1 MDSITQ
7 NLVSRFSQYFGSINE
22 IIELK
27 SFQIVKVRK
36 PISKIQKK
44 KTVWPTETDSSL
56 DISLSLACS
65 RQLVAVNKYGN
76 STEEITI
83 IREEKEIR
91 DIVSYF
97 LP

>member
-36 PISKIQKK
+36 PISKK
-44 KTVWPTETDSSL
+44 KTVWPTETDSSP

-65 RQLVAVNKYGN
+65 RQLVVVDKYGN
-76 STEEITI
+76 FTEEITI

-91 DIVSYF
+91 DIVSHF
-97 LP
+97 PP

>member
-36 PISKIQKK
+36 PISKIKKK
-44 KTVWPTETDSSL
+44 KTVCPTETDSSL

-65 RQLVAVNKYGN
+65 RELVAVGNYGN
-76 STEEITI
+76 STEEI
-83 IREEKEIR
+83 R
-91 DIVSYF
+91 
-97 LP
+97 

>member
-7 NLVSRFSQYFGSINE
+7 NLVSRFSNYFGSINE

-36 PISKIQKK
+36 LISKIKK
-44 KTVWPTETDSSL
+44 SVWPTETDSSP

-65 RQLVAVNKYGN
+65 HQLVAVDKYGN

-83 IREEKEIR
+83 IREEKE
-91 DIVSYF
+91 Y
-97 LP
+97 